1 VAEIF
6 TDRDAGVQDLDGDEP
21 ARLIMIMSCEDGA
34 ESAPAQL
41 SQQVEAADMLWV
53 TAFTRLQ
60 LRPPSPFPRSGS

>member
-1 VAEIF
+1 
-6 TDRDAGVQDLDGDEP
+6 
-21 ARLIMIMSCEDGA
+21 MIMSCEDGA